1 MPKAHLEQIREQFTR
16 TAEVYARMQQATDE
30 RGLLALVAISGAV
43 AEDRVL
49 DVACGPGF
57 LTMAFAKHCAAATGF
72 DATEAFL
79 DLARAEAKA
88 RGLENIAFEHGDAEA
103 LPFGDGCF
111 DRVVCR
117 AAFHHFSNP
126 AGVLAEMARVSKPT
140 GTVVVADMLGNED
153 AEAAALHDAVE
164 RLCDPTHVRA
174 LPASEFDRLAEGA
187 GLTTALR
194 VPTHLDNDLE
204 EWIDHG
210 APSIDARAQ
219 IIARMESWL
228 EGDPTGLNVRREDG
242 RLHFTHQV
250 AVFVLEP
257 AA

>member
-1 MPKAHLEQIREQFTR
+1 MQKPHLERIREQFTR

-30 RGLLALVAISGAV
+30 RGLEALVAISGAV

-79 DLARAEAKA
+79 ELARAEAKA
-88 RGLENIAFEHGDAEA
+88 RGLSNISFEHGDAEA
-103 LPFGDGCF
+103 LPFADASF

-126 AGVLAEMARVSKPT
+126 EGVLAEMARVARPGGK
-140 GTVVVADMLGNED
+140 VVVADLVGNED
-153 AEAAALHDAVE
+153 AEVAALHDAVE

-174 LPASEFDRLAEGA
+174 LPAAEFERLAKGA
-187 GLTTALR
+187 GLTTALH
-194 VPTHLDNDLE
+194 VPTTLDNDLA
-204 EWIDHG
+204 EWIAHG
-210 APSIDARAQ
+210 APGDEARAE
-219 IIARMESWL
+219 IVSRMESYV
-228 EGDPTGLNVRREDG
+228 EDDRAGLNVRREG
-242 RLHFTHQV
+242 GTLRFTHQ
-250 AVFVLEP
+250 ASVFVLER
-257 AA
+257 AT